1 MSLRHAVG
9 LPNVGVFGS
18 VPALVELAVLAEHS
32 GWDGVHLWDHLL
44 FHEPEW
50 PVASPIAT
58 AAAVAAA
65 TQRVRIVLTLTLPR
79 RQVQD
84 VAQDTAGI
92 AALAGGRLT
101 VLGIIGSMDRE
112 FTEFGLDPD
121 LKARGRAL
129 DERLARLQEL
139 WRQWGAPEIP
149 LWCGGRWPRKP
160 GLRRAARFDGVL
172 LTFADQRNSTV
183 PVETFADAVGFVR
196 GLAGNRPFDIAVEG
210 ATEPGTAAGHI
221 APYAA
226 AGATWWVEA
235 MGWWRGDLATAHDR
249 ITAGP
254 PPEEVAS
261 ASMTDSG
268 LAGARC
274 GGTGRAGA
282 VGVRLQC
289 RARPSQEL
297 SVNADGWP
305 TPGRRARQSPDAA
318 AQADGRARTPSRPAR
333 RTRQT
338 WSSSSTSTMSLARAP
353 RSLRS
358 AAWLSLDQGASTST
372 WRSHGR
378 GARSAEDAA
387 PDQVAAR
394 GHEAVQPRPAAPAPL
409 DPDTPG
415 VARIGSPRPGHR

>member
-1 MSLRHAVG
+1 MSVRHAVG

-18 VPALVELAVLAEHS
+18 VRALVELAVLAEHS

-44 FHEPEW
+44 YHDPEW
-50 PVASPIAT
+50 PVASPVAT

-65 TQRVRIVLTLTLPR
+65 TERVRIVLTLTLPR

-121 LKARGRAL
+121 MKARGRAL

-149 LWCGGRWPRKP
+149 LWCGGRWPRKA

-196 GLAGNRPFDIAVEG
+196 ELAGNRPFDIAVEG
-210 ATEPGTAAGHI
+210 ATEPGTAAGYI

-235 MGWWRGDLATAHDR
+235 MGWWRGDLATARDR

-254 PPEEVAS
+254 PA
-261 ASMTDSG
+261 
-268 LAGARC
+268 
-274 GGTGRAGA
+274 
-282 VGVRLQC
+282 
-289 RARPSQEL
+289 
-297 SVNADGWP
+297 
-305 TPGRRARQSPDAA
+305 
-318 AQADGRARTPSRPAR
+318 
-333 RTRQT
+333 
-338 WSSSSTSTMSLARAP
+338 
-353 RSLRS
+353 
-358 AAWLSLDQGASTST
+358 
-372 WRSHGR
+372 
-378 GARSAEDAA
+378 
-387 PDQVAAR
+387 
-394 GHEAVQPRPAAPAPL
+394 
-409 DPDTPG
+409 
-415 VARIGSPRPGHR
+415 

>member
-1 MSLRHAVG
+1 MSVLHAVG
-9 LPNVGVFGS
+9 LPNVGVFEASHARGAGDARRAQRLGRRAP
-18 VPALVELAVLAEHS
+18 VGPPPLPTRNGRLQAV
-32 GWDGVHLWDHLL
+32 
-44 FHEPEW
+44 
-50 PVASPIAT
+50 AT

-129 DERLARLQEL
+129 DERLAVLQEL

-149 LWCGGRWPRKP
+149 LWCGGRWPRKA

-196 GLAGNRPFDIAVEG
+196 ELAGEPTDIAVEG
-210 ATEPGTAAGHI
+210 ATEPGTLPGAS

-235 MGWWRGDLATAHDR
+235 MGWWRGATARDR
-249 ITAGP
+249 ICSP
-254 PPEEVAS
+254 PPEEVEY
-261 ASMTDSG
+261 T
-268 LAGARC
+268 LAGH
-274 GGTGRAGA
+274 
-282 VGVRLQC
+282 RL
-289 RARPSQEL
+289 
-297 SVNADGWP
+297 
-305 TPGRRARQSPDAA
+305 RR
-318 AQADGRARTPSRPAR
+318 
-333 RTRQT
+333 
-338 WSSSSTSTMSLARAP
+338 
-353 RSLRS
+353 
-358 AAWLSLDQGASTST
+358 LDQRETKA
-372 WRSHGR
+372 
-378 GARSAEDAA
+378 
-387 PDQVAAR
+387 
-394 GHEAVQPRPAAPAPL
+394 
-409 DPDTPG
+409 
-415 VARIGSPRPGHR
+415 